1 MITTAHTERS
11 HRTTVLRVAAATW
24 LLLISAVVVIDHV
37 ILSTRADRTE
47 DAVPATQLS
56 ELEAQLAELAREIEQ
71 QRQGPAALRWERYE
85 SERVALDQRL
95 AALEQALDDRPTI
108 DLQSLQ
114 SLQTRIDRLEVRL
127 ATVRSAPTAASRP
140 PVRAPARP
148 RHVEPSFRVI
158 GVELRAGER
167 FLSILPADAAALAQ
181 ARLLR
186 AGETEAGWRLEVM
199 EDGGAVFRH
208 GDEVRRLTV
217 PER

>member
-1 MITTAHTERS
+1 MMTTAQTERS
-11 HRTTVLRVAAATW
+11 HRTTVLRVSAATW

-71 QRQGPAALRWERYE
+71 QRQEPAALPLGRYE

-95 AALEQALDDRPTI
+95 EALEQALNDRPTV
-108 DLQSLQ
+108 DLEP
-114 SLQTRIDRLEVRL
+114 LQTRIDRLEVRL
-127 ATVRSAPTAASRP
+127 ANVRSAPTAASRP

-148 RHVEPSFRVI
+148 RPIEPSFRVI

-167 FLSILPADAAALAQ
+167 FLSILPTDAAALAQ

-186 AGETEAGWRLEVM
+186 AGETETGWRLEVI

-217 PER
+217 PAR

>member
-1 MITTAHTERS
+1 MMTTSQTERS
-11 HRTTVLRVAAATW
+11 HRTTLLRVAAATW

-71 QRQGPAALRWERYE
+71 QRQGSAALPLERYE

-95 AALEQALDDRPTI
+95 AELEQALNDRPTV
-108 DLQSLQ
+108 DLE

-127 ATVRSAPTAASRP
+127 ANVRSAPTAASRP

-148 RHVEPSFRVI
+148 RPIEPSFRVI

-167 FLSILPADAAALAQ
+167 FLSILPTDAAALAQ

-186 AGETEAGWRLEVM
+186 AGETETGWRLEVI

>member
-1 MITTAHTERS
+1 MMTTAQTERS
-11 HRTTVLRVAAATW
+11 HRTTLLRVAAATW

-71 QRQGPAALRWERYE
+71 QRQEPAALPLGRYE

-95 AALEQALDDRPTI
+95 EALEQAVDDRPTI
-108 DLQSLQ
+108 DLQ

-148 RHVEPSFRVI
+148 RPIEPSFRVI

-167 FLSILPADAAALAQ
+167 FLSILPTDAAALAQ

-186 AGETEAGWRLEVM
+186 AGETETGWRLEVM

-217 PER
+217 PAR

>member
-1 MITTAHTERS
+1 MMTTAQTERS
-11 HRTTVLRVAAATW
+11 HRTTLLRVAAATW

-71 QRQGPAALRWERYE
+71 QRQEPAALPLGRYE

-95 AALEQALDDRPTI
+95 EALEQALDDRPTV
-108 DLQSLQ
+108 DLQ

-186 AGETEAGWRLEVM
+186 AGETEAGWRLEVI
-199 EDGGAVFRH
+199 EDGTAAFRH

>member
-1 MITTAHTERS
+1 MMTTSQTERS
-11 HRTTVLRVAAATW
+11 HRTTLLRVAAATW
-24 LLLISAVVVIDHV
+24 LLLISAAVVIDHV
-37 ILSTRADRTE
+37 SLTTQAEEAE
-47 DAVPATQLS
+47 DAMPGMPVTL
-56 ELEAQLAELAREIEQ
+56 LEARLAELAREIEQ
-71 QRQGPAALRWERYE
+71 QRQGPAALPLGRYE

-95 AALEQALDDRPTI
+95 AALEQALNDRPTV
-108 DLQSLQ
+108 DLE

-127 ATVRSAPTAASRP
+127 ANVRSAPTAASRP

-148 RHVEPSFRVI
+148 RPIEPSFRVI

-186 AGETEAGWRLEVM
+186 AGETEAGWRLEVI
-199 EDGGAVFRH
+199 EDGTAVFRL

>member
-1 MITTAHTERS
+1 MMTTSQTERS
-11 HRTTVLRVAAATW
+11 HRTTLLRVAAATW

-37 ILSTRADRTE
+37 ILSTRADRTD
-47 DAVPATQLS
+47 DAVPAMQLS
-56 ELEAQLAELAREIEQ
+56 ELEAQLAELARELEQ
-71 QRQGPAALRWERYE
+71 QRQGPAALPLGRYE

-95 AALEQALDDRPTI
+95 EALEQAVDDRPTI
-108 DLQSLQ
+108 DLQ

>member
-1 MITTAHTERS
+1 MMTTAQTERS
-11 HRTTVLRVAAATW
+11 HRTTLLRVAAATW

-47 DAVPATQLS
+47 DAVPAMQLS

-71 QRQGPAALRWERYE
+71 QRQEPAALPLGRYE

-95 AALEQALDDRPTI
+95 EALEQAVDDRPTI
-108 DLQSLQ
+108 DLQ

>member
-1 MITTAHTERS
+1 MITTSQTERS
-11 HRTTVLRVAAATW
+11 HRTTLLRVAAVTW
-24 LLLISAVVVIDHV
+24 LLLTSAVVVIDHV

-47 DAVPATQLS
+47 DAVPGMQLS
-56 ELEAQLAELAREIEQ
+56 ELEAQLAELARELEQ
-71 QRQGPAALRWERYE
+71 QRQGPAALPMERYA

-95 AALEQALDDRPTI
+95 AAFEQALDDRPTV
-108 DLQSLQ
+108 DLQ

-140 PVRAPARP
+140 PLRAPARP
-148 RHVEPSFRVI
+148 RPAEPSFRVI

-167 FLSILPADAAALAQ
+167 FLSILPADASALSQ
-181 ARLLR
+181 AGLLR
-186 AGETEAGWRLEVM
+186 AGETEAGWRLEVI
-199 EDGGAVFRH
+199 EDGAAVFRH

>member
-1 MITTAHTERS
+1 MTTSHTERS
-11 HRTTVLRVAAATW
+11 HRTTVLRVAAVTW
-24 LLLISAVVVIDHV
+24 LLLISAAVVIDHV
-37 ILSTRADRTE
+37 TLTTGADEAE
-47 DAVPATQLS
+47 DGLPGTQVIV
-56 ELEAQLAELAREIEQ
+56 LEARLAELARELEQ
-71 QRQGPAALRWERYE
+71 QRQGPAAMPLVRYE
-85 SERVALDQRL
+85 SDRLALDQRL
-95 AALEQALDDRPTI
+95 AALEQALDEWPTP
-108 DLQSLQ
+108 DLQ

-127 ATVRSAPTAASRP
+127 AAVRSAPATASRP

-148 RHVEPSFRVI
+148 RPTEPAFRVI
-158 GVELRAGER
+158 GVELRAGQR

>member
-1 MITTAHTERS
+1 MMTTAQTERS
-11 HRTTVLRVAAATW
+11 HRTTLLRVAGATW

-71 QRQGPAALRWERYE
+71 QRQEPAALPLGRYE

-95 AALEQALDDRPTI
+95 EALEQALNDRPTV
-108 DLQSLQ
+108 DLEP
-114 SLQTRIDRLEVRL
+114 LQTRIDRLEVRL
-127 ATVRSAPTAASRP
+127 ANVRSAPTAASRP

-148 RHVEPSFRVI
+148 RPIEPSFRVI

-167 FLSILPADAAALAQ
+167 FLSILPTDAAALAQ

-186 AGETEAGWRLEVM
+186 AGETETGWRLEVI

-217 PER
+217 PAR

>member
-1 MITTAHTERS
+1 MMTTAQTERS
-11 HRTTVLRVAAATW
+11 HRTTLLRVAGATW
-24 LLLISAVVVIDHV
+24 LLLISAVVVIDHI

-71 QRQGPAALRWERYE
+71 QRQEPAALPLGRYE

-95 AALEQALDDRPTI
+95 EALEQALNDRPTV
-108 DLQSLQ
+108 DLEP
-114 SLQTRIDRLEVRL
+114 LQTRIDRLEVRL
-127 ATVRSAPTAASRP
+127 ANVRSAPTAASRP

-148 RHVEPSFRVI
+148 RPIEPSFRVI

-167 FLSILPADAAALAQ
+167 FLSILPTDAAALAQ

-186 AGETEAGWRLEVM
+186 AGETETGWRLEVI

-217 PER
+217 PAR

>member
-71 QRQGPAALRWERYE
+71 QRQEPAALPLGRYE

-95 AALEQALDDRPTI
+95 EALEQAVDDRPTI
-108 DLQSLQ
+108 DLQ

>member
-1 MITTAHTERS
+1 MMTTSHTERS
-11 HRTTVLRVAAATW
+11 HRTTLLRVAAVTW
-24 LLLISAVVVIDHV
+24 LLLISVAVVIHQV
-37 ILSTRADRTE
+37 ILTTWIEEAQ
-47 DAVPATQLS
+47 DAVPGIQVTV
-56 ELEAQLAELAREIEQ
+56 LEARLAELARDLEQ

-95 AALEQALDDRPTI
+95 AALEQALNDRPTV
-108 DLQSLQ
+108 DLEP
-114 SLQTRIDRLEVRL
+114 LQTRIDRLEVRL
-127 ATVRSAPTAASRP
+127 ANVRSAPTAASRP

-148 RHVEPSFRVI
+148 RPIEPSFRVI

-167 FLSILPADAAALAQ
+167 FLSILPTDAAALAQ

-186 AGETEAGWRLEVM
+186 AGETETGWRLEVI

-217 PER
+217 PAR

>member
-1 MITTAHTERS
+1 MMTTSQTERS
-11 HRTTVLRVAAATW
+11 HRTTLLRVAAATW

-71 QRQGPAALRWERYE
+71 QRQEPAALPLGRYE

-95 AALEQALDDRPTI
+95 EALEQAVDDRPTI
-108 DLQSLQ
+108 DLQ

-158 GVELRAGER
+158 GVELRAGE
-167 FLSILPADAAALAQ
+167 
-181 ARLLR
+181 
-186 AGETEAGWRLEVM
+186 TEAGWRLEVM
-199 EDGGAVFRH
+199 EDGAAVFRH

>member
-1 MITTAHTERS
+1 MMTTAQTERS
-11 HRTTVLRVAAATW
+11 HRTTLLRVAAATW

-95 AALEQALDDRPTI
+95 AALEQALNDRPTV
-108 DLQSLQ
+108 DLEP
-114 SLQTRIDRLEVRL
+114 LQTRIDRLEVRL
-127 ATVRSAPTAASRP
+127 ANVRSAPTAASRP

-148 RHVEPSFRVI
+148 RPIEPSFRVI

-167 FLSILPADAAALAQ
+167 FLSILPTDAAALAQ

-186 AGETEAGWRLEVM
+186 AGETETGWRLEVI

>member
-1 MITTAHTERS
+1 MMTTAQTERS
-11 HRTTVLRVAAATW
+11 HRTTLLRVAAATW

-71 QRQGPAALRWERYE
+71 QRQEPAALPLGRYE

-95 AALEQALDDRPTI
+95 EALEQAVDDRPTI
-108 DLQSLQ
+108 DLQ

-167 FLSILPADAAALAQ
+167 FLSILPTDAAALAQ

-186 AGETEAGWRLEVM
+186 AGETETGWRLEVI

-217 PER
+217 PAR

>member
-1 MITTAHTERS
+1 MMTTAQTERS
-11 HRTTVLRVAAATW
+11 HRTTLLRVAAATW

-71 QRQGPAALRWERYE
+71 QRQEPAALPLGRYE

-95 AALEQALDDRPTI
+95 EALEQALNDRPTV
-108 DLQSLQ
+108 DLEP
-114 SLQTRIDRLEVRL
+114 LQTRIDRLEVRL
-127 ATVRSAPTAASRP
+127 ANVRSAPTAASRP

-148 RHVEPSFRVI
+148 RPIEPSFRVI

-167 FLSILPADAAALAQ
+167 FLSILPTDAAALAQ

-186 AGETEAGWRLEVM
+186 AGETETGWRLEVI

-217 PER
+217 PAR

>member
-1 MITTAHTERS
+1 MMTTAQTERS
-11 HRTTVLRVAAATW
+11 HRTTLLRVAAATW

-71 QRQGPAALRWERYE
+71 QRQEPAALPLGRYE

-95 AALEQALDDRPTI
+95 EALEQAVDDRPTI
-108 DLQSLQ
+108 DLQ

-148 RHVEPSFRVI
+148 RPIEPSFRVI

-167 FLSILPADAAALAQ
+167 FLSILPTDAAALAQ

-186 AGETEAGWRLEVM
+186 AGETETGWRLEVI

-217 PER
+217 PAR

>member
-1 MITTAHTERS
+1 MMTTSQTERS
-11 HRTTVLRVAAATW
+11 HRTTLLRVAAATW

-71 QRQGPAALRWERYE
+71 QRQEPAALPLGRYE

-95 AALEQALDDRPTI
+95 EALEQAVDDRPTI
-108 DLQSLQ
+108 DLQ

-199 EDGGAVFRH
+199 EDGAAVFRH

>member
-1 MITTAHTERS
+1 MMTTAQTERS
-11 HRTTVLRVAAATW
+11 HRTTLLRVAGATW

-71 QRQGPAALRWERYE
+71 QRQEPAALPLGRYE

-95 AALEQALDDRPTI
+95 EALEQALNDRPTV
-108 DLQSLQ
+108 DLEP
-114 SLQTRIDRLEVRL
+114 LQTRIDRLEVRL
-127 ATVRSAPTAASRP
+127 ANVRSAPTAASRP

-148 RHVEPSFRVI
+148 RPIEPSFRVI

-167 FLSILPADAAALAQ
+167 FLSILPTDAAALAQ

-186 AGETEAGWRLEVM
+186 AGETETGWRLEVI

>member
-1 MITTAHTERS
+1 MMTTAQTERS
-11 HRTTVLRVAAATW
+11 HRTTLLRVAAATW

-56 ELEAQLAELAREIEQ
+56 ELEAQLAELARELEQ
-71 QRQGPAALRWERYE
+71 QRQGPAALPLGRYE

-95 AALEQALDDRPTI
+95 EALEQAVDDRPTI
-108 DLQSLQ
+108 DLQ

>member
-1 MITTAHTERS
+1 MMTTSQTERS
-11 HRTTVLRVAAATW
+11 HRTTLLRVAAATW

-47 DAVPATQLS
+47 DAVPAMQLS

-71 QRQGPAALRWERYE
+71 QRQEPAALPLGRYE

-95 AALEQALDDRPTI
+95 EALEQALNDRPTV
-108 DLQSLQ
+108 DLEP
-114 SLQTRIDRLEVRL
+114 LQTRIDRLEVRL
-127 ATVRSAPTAASRP
+127 ANVRSAPTAASRP

-148 RHVEPSFRVI
+148 RPVEPSFRVI

-167 FLSILPADAAALAQ
+167 FLSILPADAATLAQ

-186 AGETEAGWRLEVM
+186 AGETEAGWRFEVM
-199 EDGGAVFRH
+199 EDGAAVFRH

-217 PER
+217 PAR

>member
-1 MITTAHTERS
+1 MMTTSQTERS
-11 HRTTVLRVAAATW
+11 HRTTLLRVAAATW

-47 DAVPATQLS
+47 DAVPAMQLS

-95 AALEQALDDRPTI
+95 EALEQAVDDRPTI
-108 DLQSLQ
+108 DLQ

-199 EDGGAVFRH
+199 EDGAAVFRH

>member
-1 MITTAHTERS
+1 MMTTSQTERS
-11 HRTTVLRVAAATW
+11 HRTTLLRVAAATW

-71 QRQGPAALRWERYE
+71 QRQGPAALPLGRYE

-95 AALEQALDDRPTI
+95 EALEQALNDRPTV
-108 DLQSLQ
+108 DLEP
-114 SLQTRIDRLEVRL
+114 LQTRIDRLEVRL
-127 ATVRSAPTAASRP
+127 ANVRSAPTAASRP

-148 RHVEPSFRVI
+148 RPIEPSFRVI

-167 FLSILPADAAALAQ
+167 FLSILPTDAAALAQ

-186 AGETEAGWRLEVM
+186 AGETETGWRLEVI

-217 PER
+217 PAR

>member
-11 HRTTVLRVAAATW
+11 HRTTLLRVAAATW

-37 ILSTRADRTE
+37 ILSTRADRTD
-47 DAVPATQLS
+47 DAVPAMQLS
-56 ELEAQLAELAREIEQ
+56 ELEAQLAELARELEQ
-71 QRQGPAALRWERYE
+71 QRQGPAALPLGRYE

-95 AALEQALDDRPTI
+95 EALEQAVDDRPTI
-108 DLQSLQ
+108 DLQ

-148 RHVEPSFRVI
+148 RPIEPSFRVI

>member
-1 MITTAHTERS
+1 MMTTAQTERS
-11 HRTTVLRVAAATW
+11 HRTTLLRVAGATW

-47 DAVPATQLS
+47 DAVPAMQLS

-71 QRQGPAALRWERYE
+71 QRQEPAALPLGRYE

-95 AALEQALDDRPTI
+95 EALEQALNDRPTV
-108 DLQSLQ
+108 DLEP
-114 SLQTRIDRLEVRL
+114 LQTRIDRLEVRL
-127 ATVRSAPTAASRP
+127 ANVRSAPTAASRP

-148 RHVEPSFRVI
+148 RPIEPSFRVI

-167 FLSILPADAAALAQ
+167 FLSILPTDAAALAQ

-186 AGETEAGWRLEVM
+186 AGETETGWRLEVI

-217 PER
+217 PAR

>member
-1 MITTAHTERS
+1 MMTTSQTERS
-11 HRTTVLRVAAATW
+11 HRTTLLRVAAVTW

-37 ILSTRADRTE
+37 ILSTRADGTD
-47 DAVPATQLS
+47 DAVPAMQLS
-56 ELEAQLAELAREIEQ
+56 ELEAQLAELARELEQ
-71 QRQGPAALRWERYE
+71 QRQEPAALRWERYE

-95 AALEQALDDRPTI
+95 EALEQAVDDRPTI
-108 DLQSLQ
+108 DLQ

-148 RHVEPSFRVI
+148 RPIEPSFRVI

-167 FLSILPADAAALAQ
+167 FLSILPTDAAALAQ

-186 AGETEAGWRLEVM
+186 AGETETGWRLEVI

>member
-1 MITTAHTERS
+1 MMTTAQTERS
-11 HRTTVLRVAAATW
+11 HRTTLLRVAAATW

-47 DAVPATQLS
+47 DAVPAMQLS

-71 QRQGPAALRWERYE
+71 QRQEPAALPLGRYE

-95 AALEQALDDRPTI
+95 EALEQAVDDRPTV
-108 DLQSLQ
+108 DLQ

-148 RHVEPSFRVI
+148 RPIEPSFRVI

-167 FLSILPADAAALAQ
+167 FLSILPTDAAALAQ

-186 AGETEAGWRLEVM
+186 AGETETGWRLEVI

>member
-1 MITTAHTERS
+1 MMATSQTERS
-11 HRTTVLRVAAATW
+11 HRTTLLRVAAATW

-71 QRQGPAALRWERYE
+71 QRQEPAALPLGRYE

-95 AALEQALDDRPTI
+95 EALEQAVDDRPTI
-108 DLQSLQ
+108 DLQ

-186 AGETEAGWRLEVM
+186 AGETETGWRLEVI

-217 PER
+217 PAR

>member
-1 MITTAHTERS
+1 MMTTSQTERS
-11 HRTTVLRVAAATW
+11 HRTTLLRVAAATW

-56 ELEAQLAELAREIEQ
+56 ELEAQLAELARELEQ
-71 QRQGPAALRWERYE
+71 QRQEPAALPLGRYE

-95 AALEQALDDRPTI
+95 AELEQALNDRPTV
-108 DLQSLQ
+108 DLE

-127 ATVRSAPTAASRP
+127 ANVRSAPTAASRP

-148 RHVEPSFRVI
+148 RPIEPSFRVI

-167 FLSILPADAAALAQ
+167 FLSILPTDAAALAQ

-186 AGETEAGWRLEVM
+186 AGETETGWRLEVI

-217 PER
+217 PAR

>member
-1 MITTAHTERS
+1 MMTTSQTERS
-11 HRTTVLRVAAATW
+11 HRTTLLRVAAATW

-47 DAVPATQLS
+47 DAVPAMQLS

-95 AALEQALDDRPTI
+95 AALEQALNDRPTV
-108 DLQSLQ
+108 DLEP
-114 SLQTRIDRLEVRL
+114 LQTRIDRLEVRL
-127 ATVRSAPTAASRP
+127 ANVRSAPTAASRP

-148 RHVEPSFRVI
+148 RPIEPSFRVI

-167 FLSILPADAAALAQ
+167 FLSILPTDAAALAQ

-186 AGETEAGWRLEVM
+186 AGETETGWRLEVI

>member
-11 HRTTVLRVAAATW
+11 HRTTLLRVAAATW

-37 ILSTRADRTE
+37 ILSTRADRTD
-47 DAVPATQLS
+47 DAVPAMQLS
-56 ELEAQLAELAREIEQ
+56 ELEAQLAELARELEQ
-71 QRQGPAALRWERYE
+71 QRQGPAALPLGRYE

-95 AALEQALDDRPTI
+95 EALEQAVDDRPTI
-108 DLQSLQ
+108 DLQ